1 MPLVDLKT
9 DLKSLKYGK
18 DRPGGGSS
26 KQPFIQTKAKNSFD
40 LPIEKLGNEVAG
52 VPAGPDFILRGG
64 LLAPVRAATDASR
77 LFQLFTQTPSGLQFT
92 AKQNILSRTSVE
104 TESSTGP
111 GYGFNAVNQG
121 IYTPLSTLSQ
131 AAVGFSGTHLNLL
144 GLDPTGLTPLGLI
157 KYETAANLRNSEIG
171 NFEFNGKFYATNRLL
186 KLTDKKINT
195 ETLDPNILS
204 YSGGPGSVLG
214 IGKTNIE
221 FADQRTGINNPLAK
235 LKPKYFYTGS
245 GESILTDTS
254 DLDGKRYFQT
264 IEAPLIVSSN
274 RFDTF
279 TVAKI
284 GDTLLSPFTI
294 NNKLIDDVV
303 PNTGSYQN
311 GLKNSSTNRVG
322 LYNGSLDYARLTRT
336 GLSQTY
342 INLTSGSYKNVGEI
356 INNNFSQADSL
367 NVYTQGNTFP
377 KVSQLQ
383 RANNTFTYTQEEL
396 INTTPSS
403 KGGSVQDFRKIIK
416 ENSKNDPKFNKA
428 KKNGTLSSAP
438 SYRDKNIEQRVGLGD
453 PGSIGGEN
461 DRSDYEKGNPNSKGG
476 LDKINSLYLY
486 RSENVTKD
494 PIKNDLCKFRIAVI
508 DADPT
513 KEPIK
518 KTFIHFRAFIN
529 SFSDNMSA
537 AWNSFKYPGRGEDF
551 YTYQGF
557 TNNVNIDFTVAVQSV
572 QELSP
577 VYKKLNYLKS
587 SLTPN
592 YGTNGYMKG
601 NIHQLTLGGYFYEV
615 PGIIDSV
622 NYTIPN
628 ESPWEI
634 AIPSDNT
641 EREAEG
647 GITFRNPEVK
657 ELPLIVDVSIS
668 FKPIYDF
675 LPQIVQNIDS
685 GTKEK
690 FISLAS
696 NNNTS
701 LYDT

>member
-121 IYTPLSTLSQ
+121 IYTPLSTLGQ

-144 GLDPTGLTPLGLI
+144 GLDPTGLTPAGLI
-157 KYETAANLRNSEIG
+157 KYETAANSLNSESDNYEL
-171 NFEFNGKFYATNRLL
+171 NFATNRLL
-186 KLTDKKINT
+186 KLTGKKINAKT
-195 ETLDPNILS
+195 SDPNILS

-221 FADQRTGINNPLAK
+221 FADQRTGINNKYTSLTK
-235 LKPKYFYTGS
+235 QGYFYGTPNAAGRRQYEPGNYIKS
-245 GESILTDTS
+245 LSLEDLSLNSLNRTWTSVTKKFWELTDIYPENFITK
-254 DLDGKRYFQT
+254 DGQRPGY
-264 IEAPLIVSSN
+264 N
-274 RFDTF
+274 
-279 TVAKI
+279 
-284 GDTLLSPFTI
+284 LSVYNEEDPF
-294 NNKLIDDVV
+294 NANIDKV
-303 PNTGSYQN
+303 TQN
-311 GLKNSSTNRVG
+311 GSAT
-322 LYNGSLDYARLTRT
+322 LT
-336 GLSQTY
+336 GEQLLEQP
-342 INLTSGSYKNVGEI
+342 TS
-356 INNNFSQADSL
+356 
-367 NVYTQGNTFP
+367 
-377 KVSQLQ
+377 
-383 RANNTFTYTQEEL
+383 QEEGY
-396 INTTPSS
+396 I
-403 KGGSVQDFRKIIK
+403 VRQDFRKIIK

-428 KKNGTLSSAP
+428 KENGTLSSAP

-453 PGSIGGEN
+453 PGSIGGFN

-486 RSENVTKD
+486 RSENVTTD

-508 DADPT
+508 DAE
-513 KEPIK
+513 EPNK
-518 KTFIHFRAFIN
+518 KTFIHFRAFIK
-529 SFSDNMSA
+529 SFSDNMTST
-537 AWNSFKYPGRGEDF
+537 WNTFKYPGRGEDF

-557 TNNVNIDFTVAVQSV
+557 NNNVNIDFTVAVQSV

-587 SLTPN
+587 SLTPD

>member
-9 DLKSLKYGK
+9 DLKSLRFGK
-18 DRPGGGSS
+18 DRKGGGNSR
-26 KQPFIQTKAKNSFD
+26 QPYVQIGIPETPFEEALAS
-40 LPIEKLGNEVAG
+40 PLGVK
-52 VPAGPDFILRGG
+52 DFLLRGG
-64 LLAPVRAATDASR
+64 LNTVTDTAEDLVRLGS
-77 LFQLFTQTPSGLQFT
+77 FFTNPFNPSGLLFT
-92 AKQNILSRTSVE
+92 AKQNLLSRT
-104 TESSTGP
+104 
-111 GYGFNAVNQG
+111 AVRTQTSGILNEG

-131 AAVGFSGTHLNLL
+131 AGVNAFGGHLNKQGVNPFELTGAYSNNNNL
-144 GLDPTGLTPLGLI
+144 YGVRVKPTQLKGNNRLVIL
-157 KYETAANLRNSEIG
+157 KNLVDEGTSRTYS
-171 NFEFNGKFYATNRLL
+171 NGKILNEGGS
-186 KLTDKKINT
+186 NGV
-195 ETLDPNILS
+195 NILS
-204 YSGGPGSVLG
+204 YGGGPGSDLG
-214 IGKTNIE
+214 IGRTNIRY
-221 FADQRTGINNPLAK
+221 ADQRTGVNNKYAVGGK
-235 LKPKYFYTGS
+235 QGYFYGTPNAAGRRPYEPGNYIKS
-245 GESILTDTS
+245 LSLKDLSLNSLNRTWTSVTKKFWELTDIYPENFITK
-254 DLDGKRYFQT
+254 DGQRPGY
-264 IEAPLIVSSN
+264 N
-274 RFDTF
+274 
-279 TVAKI
+279 
-284 GDTLLSPFTI
+284 LSVYNEEDPF
-294 NNKLIDDVV
+294 NANIDKV
-303 PNTGSYQN
+303 TQN
-311 GLKNSSTNRVG
+311 GSAT
-322 LYNGSLDYARLTRT
+322 LT
-336 GLSQTY
+336 GEQLLEQP
-342 INLTSGSYKNVGEI
+342 TS
-356 INNNFSQADSL
+356 
-367 NVYTQGNTFP
+367 
-377 KVSQLQ
+377 
-383 RANNTFTYTQEEL
+383 QEEGY
-396 INTTPSS
+396 I
-403 KGGSVQDFRKIIK
+403 VRQDFRKIIK

-428 KKNGTLSSAP
+428 KENGTLSSAP

-453 PGSIGGEN
+453 PGSIGGFN

-486 RSENVTKD
+486 RSENVTTD

-508 DADPT
+508 DAE
-513 KEPIK
+513 EPNK
-518 KTFIHFRAFIN
+518 KTFIHFRAFIK
-529 SFSDNMSA
+529 SFSDNMTST
-537 AWNSFKYPGRGEDF
+537 WNTFKYPGRGEDF

-557 TNNVNIDFTVAVQSV
+557 NNNVNIDFTVAVQSV

-587 SLTPN
+587 SLTPD